1 MLWLW
6 RGSAS
11 NWRHPTRARDRR
23 GACPRT
29 RRGADS
35 RAAGRQPRLAH
46 GGQQA
51 GPAAPDAASH
61 GRLELPAAVNEER
74 SLFARLAV
82 FAGGWTLEAAE
93 AVSAGDHIAAA
104 DVLDLLAALVN
115 KSLVLAEGSS
125 AGVQRYRILETL
137 RRYVLE
143 TPVQGVSRHS

>member
-82 FAGGWTLEAAE
+82 FAGGWTLEAA
-93 AVSAGDHIAAA
+93 
-104 DVLDLLAALVN
+104 LVN

-137 RRYVLE
+137 RRYGLE
-143 TPVQGVSRHS
+143 KLVQGVSRHS